1 MSGYV
6 RADVFDAGANTS
18 SCSAN
23 DTNTITFSYSNNAM
37 QYNSNPVL
45 YIRTIIP
52 GVVS

>member
-18 SCSAN
+18 SYSVY
-23 DTNTITFSYSNNAM
+23 DTNTITFSYPNNAM

-45 YIRTIIP
+45 YIKKL
-52 GVVS
+52 